1 MPLEKAKIFV
11 HLHSGRFQ
19 LPSLALGRS
28 DDGSRIKMKKVFHKL
43 IRVLSF
49 DAIWREMTGGEIFQV
64 ERHYYIGTASDSGR
78 QNMAVVLI
86 RQRQT

>member
-11 HLHSGRFQ
+11 HLHIGRFQ
-19 LPSLALGRS
+19 LPSLALSRS
-28 DDGSRIKMKKVFHKL
+28 DDGSRIKMEKVFHKL

-49 DAIWREMTGGEIFQV
+49 NAVWREVTGGEIFQV

-86 RQRQT
+86 RQRQA